1 MTRRAPLHRR
11 LDPARRFL
19 REEAGAG
26 LVEYALVIL
35 LFLTLLFGI
44 IDFGRLGFAVVSAN
58 KANQIAARI
67 AAVRPPACEG
77 DFGRF
82 GRVNNS
88 SATFGTLCRPSPG
101 STESVCL
108 QRTEVTCLGNAAND
122 TAAEVFAAVR
132 PLMPPNTGIDDIRFR
147 YTPDRNLGFLGG
159 PYVPMVPVEFAE
171 VDFNFVVPLWG
182 NALGITLP
190 NMSVSLPGEDLCQG
204 EGAGCN

>member
-1 MTRRAPLHRR
+1 MTPRIPLRRR
-11 LDPARRFL
+11 LTPARRFL

-77 DFGRF
+77 NFGRYAR
-82 GRVNNS
+82 GTDTT
-88 SATFGTLCRPSPG
+88 ATFGTLCRAG
-101 STESVCL
+101 TGICN
-108 QRTEVTCLGNAAND
+108 QRSEVTCLGRAD
-122 TAAEVFAAVR
+122 DPTAAEVFAAVR

-147 YTPDRNLGFLGG
+147 YTPDPNLGFLGG
-159 PYVPMVPVEFAE
+159 PYVPMVTVEFAE

-182 NALGITLP
+182 NALNITLP
-190 NMSVSLPGEDLCQG
+190 NMSVSLPGEDLAQG
-204 EGAGCN
+204 MGN